1 MDPRLAHRSFASV
14 IGAVALRGPV
24 AWQGARLRSRDRAWN
39 SPGLPRASRER
50 PNGFV
55 PAPDPRGELGGLLA
69 RHAPRGAPPALPP
82 ESLRELADGGS
93 TPVRA
98 VVVVG
103 DLRMSGLVLRESVS
117 PSLYARFLVGF
128 TEAVRGLASDLG
140 AWFDKFTGDGFVVFW
155 LYPDEANLPTDAV
168 PLFCRSVLPSSELL
182 VANLKRTSR
191 NFPVGVGLALG
202 LDAGPCELVRVG
214 EAITLVGSP
223 IVGASRMVAG
233 ARAGEAVVN
242 VGLGGSFE
250 RDLERLEAAGI
261 LFQRTVV
268 RTKEFPGGQEAYRM
282 QFARTRPPPDGPPA

>member
-1 MDPRLAHRSFASV
+1 MAQADNHRLV
-14 IGAVALRGPV
+14 
-24 AWQGARLRSRDRAWN
+24 
-39 SPGLPRASRER
+39 
-50 PNGFV
+50 
-55 PAPDPRGELGGLLA
+55 ELGRVVA
-69 RHAPRGAPPALPP
+69 RHAPRGGSAQLPSRALQD
-82 ESLRELADGGS
+82 LADGGS

-103 DLRMSGLVLRESVS
+103 DLRMSGLLLRESVS

-155 LYPDEANLPTDAV
+155 IYPDETSVPTGTV

-182 VANLKRTSR
+182 VTNLKRTSR

-202 LDAGPCELVRVG
+202 LDAGACELVRVG

-233 ARAGEAVVN
+233 ARAGEAIVN

-250 RDLERLEAAGI
+250 QDLERLASAGI
-261 LFQRTVV
+261 VFERTVV
-268 RTKEFPGGQEAYRM
+268 RTKEFPEGQEAYRM
-282 QFARTRPPPDGPPA
+282 EFSRAHVARRGGET